1 MKQMHGVAIRP
12 FTTADSAQVDR
23 ESLKRELRMFERQ
36 FLALHGRQLRVKD
49 DLYDNASRL
58 VRGADVRSA
67 WRKKYR
73 LYFSLCKDA

>member
-1 MKQMHGVAIRP
+1 M
-12 FTTADSAQVDR
+12 SR
-23 ESLKRELRMFERQ
+23 ESLKRELRAFERQ
-36 FLALHGRQLRVKD
+36 FHALHGRQLRLKE

-73 LYFSLCKDA
+73 LYFSLRKDA